1 MSRRTFTGLLILASV
16 LASVLYLWQPWN
28 PGEPSI
34 KLGLDLSG
42 GLRIE
47 LEADV
52 PNPDP
57 QHLATARNIIENRI
71 NEFGVS
77 EPLIQTSGT
86 DRIVVELPGLD
97 ANDLERALD
106 LIGQQAV
113 LEFRLVRT
121 SAQSL
126 PSEALTLAD
135 LEDVAFTG
143 EIIRTASADF
153 ERVGTTA
160 LGPAVLFEIR
170 AESARAFGDFTGGNV
185 GRRMAIVLD
194 DRIQTAPTLNSRI
207 SDSGQITGIPSLE
220 EAADIALVLRSG
232 SLPISLSTA
241 ATSAIGPTLGQD
253 SINAGTRA
261 AVIGAGVLIVFLLFF
276 YGPLF
281 GGVLSLGLGLIMLL
295 VFGVLAGLGA
305 ALTLPGL
312 AGLILTIGAGI
323 DGNIISFERVR
334 EELRLGKGM
343 RVAMRQ
349 GFQNSLSA
357 IIDAN
362 VTSLLAAAALYQY
375 TSGPVRGFAITLAI
389 GLVASV
395 FVNTVAV
402 PWILDVLSLRIK
414 RTYMRPGWFSD
425 NLRFIKYAPAVVA
438 VSALLVVGSVV
449 VLSVKGLRLS
459 TDFTGGN
466 TVLLRVD
473 NDTEVADLR
482 SALDL
487 PEFSYVQSGGA
498 TIVEVIDPAT
508 PGRMFS
514 VRVGLTEEQEESE
527 AFPRMLAEAVDGTVM
542 SAEFVGP
549 SVGADL
555 RRGAVLAVLVSLG
568 LILLY
573 ISWRFWPNWVVAIG
587 VVLATAHDT
596 ILTLGFLDLWGAE
609 FSIPV
614 LAALLFVVGYSLNDS
629 IVIADRF
636 RENRGKVRDRDYAG
650 QLDMSIS
657 QTLSRTIVTSGSTL
671 IVVVAL
677 LLFGGPVLRD
687 MSIALVFGVVVG
699 SFSSLFVLP
708 LIVTWLHRFDRQGS
722 RRRSGRSR
730 VSAA

>member
-261 AVIGAGVLIVFLLFF
+261 ALIGSGALIVFLLFF

-482 SALDL
+482 SALDQ
-487 PEFSYVQSGGA
+487 PAFSYVQSGGA

-514 VRVGLTEEQEESE
+514 VRVGLTADQAESE
-527 AFPRMLAEAVDGTVM
+527 SFPRLLAEAVDGTVM

>member
-261 AVIGAGVLIVFLLFF
+261 AVIGAGVLIVFLLLF

-438 VSALLVVGSVV
+438 VSVLLVVGSVV

-514 VRVGLTEEQEESE
+514 IRVGLTAEQEESE

-573 ISWRFWPNWVVAIG
+573 ISWRFWPNWVVAVG

-596 ILTLGFLDLWGAE
+596 VLTLGFLDLWGAE

>member
-28 PGEPSI
+28 PDEPSI

-57 QHLATARNIIENRI
+57 QDLATARNIIENRI

-77 EPLIQTSGT
+77 EPLIQTSGS

-121 SAQSL
+121 SAQSM
-126 PSEALTLAD
+126 PSELLTLAD

-160 LGPAVLFEIR
+160 LGPAVVFEIR

-194 DRIQTAPTLNSRI
+194 GRIQTAPTLNSRI
-207 SDSGQITGIPSLE
+207 SDSGQITGIPTLE

-261 AVIGAGVLIVFLLFF
+261 ALIGGGALIVFLLFF

-323 DGNIISFERVR
+323 DGNIISFERAR

-425 NLRFIKYAPAVVA
+425 ELRFIKYAPTVVA
-438 VSALLVVGSVV
+438 ISALLVVGSVV

-473 NDTEVADLR
+473 NGTEVADLR
-482 SALDL
+482 SALDQ

-508 PGRMFS
+508 PGRLFS
-514 VRVGLTEEQEESE
+514 VRVGLTAEQEESE
-527 AFPRMLAEAVDGTVM
+527 AFPRMLAEAVDGTVL

-568 LILLY
+568 LILIY
-573 ISWRFWPNWVVAIG
+573 ISWRFWPNWVVAFG

-708 LIVTWLHRFDRQGS
+708 LIVTWLHRFERQG
-722 RRRSGRSR
+722 RRRGRNR
-730 VSAA
+730 AVTA